1 MLDAAGAGG
10 IFAPPHNGMGS
21 LAEQRIRDAGYTGT
35 ATTAEAYIRES
46 ILDPTIYL
54 VPGYEHTRYH
64 MPAYTTLPQADL
76 DALVQMLLHEGKD
89 AAQHGDLR

>member
-1 MLDAAGAGG
+1 
-10 IFAPPHNGMGS
+10 MGS

-46 ILDPTIYL
+46 ILDPTINL

-64 MPAYTTLPQADL
+64 MPAYTTLHHADL
-76 DALVQMLLHEGKD
+76 DALVHMLLHEGKD